1 MSLTFRGAGKGLAR
15 AALGLA
21 LMAAVVW
28 WAGPARVLEGLAA
41 IRPIWIVPI
50 LATAYLGM
58 AISCMRW
65 RVLLE
70 ARGIRVSVHLLIFYY
85 TIGYFFSSFLPSM
98 FGGDIAR
105 SYIFGK
111 KIENQLESFA
121 SVFMERLTGLTGL
134 VLVAAA
140 ATLLNFRTLR
150 GAGLLPWMGAII
162 AGFCAFLFLVFN
174 RPLVERAGAMI
185 RWRKVEAWKKK
196 LLLFHDAVYSFRSE
210 KRVIAIALFYS
221 ILFQI
226 LTSVNT
232 WIVCLALGLK
242 IGFLDIMVV
251 VPIILLICAIPVTP
265 NAAGIWEVAFMIF
278 FSRLGYGPVAG
289 TNIALVLRAKNI
301 LVALVGGLFYA
312 VSGSVPRPPEVRH
325 ETP

>member
-1 MSLTFRGAGKGLAR
+1 MARALHGAGKGVAR

-28 WAGPARVLEGLAA
+28 WAGPARVLEGLTR
-41 IRPIWIVPI
+41 IRPLWIVPI

-70 ARGIRVSVHLLIFYY
+70 ARGIRVSVHLLVFYY

-134 VLVAAA
+134 VLVAGA

-185 RWRKVEAWKKK
+185 RWRKAEAWKRK
-196 LLLFHDAVYSFRSE
+196 LLLFHDAVYSFRSK

-265 NAAGIWEVAFMIF
+265 NAAGIWELSFMIF
-278 FSRLGYGPVAG
+278 FSCLGYDRAEGA
-289 TNIALVLRAKNI
+289 NIALVLRAKNI
-301 LVALVGGLFYA
+301 VVALVGGIFY
-312 VSGSVPRPPEVRH
+312 VLSGSVPRPPEVRH
-325 ETP
+325 EAP